1 MTPAT
6 LPLWRYGLLG
16 APLAFV
22 SLPLYVT
29 LPYHY
34 AQQFGVPLAALG
46 AVLLATRAADAL
58 VDPLIGRW
66 VDTLFRRGS
75 RRAWG
80 AAVGSAAA
88 MALGFAALWLPP
100 APGMAALA
108 WLAGCL
114 VLTYA
119 AYSVVGVVHQTW
131 GARWGGTPTQRARI
145 VAAREGA
152 ALVGVLVASV
162 LPLWVGAGSV
172 SVVLAVAS
180 AFGLAALHGTASP
193 TTTQTQTQ
201 APPQPRADV
210 PTQAAAAPWS
220 DPSFRAL
227 IVVFVVNGMASAI
240 PATLLPFF
248 VADVLQAQQAQ
259 PWLLALYFVAAAIG
273 LPLWVRVVRCIGL
286 APAWRAGML
295 LAVAAFALTPTLG
308 SGDVSRLCTGV
319 RRQRPGA
326 GRRPGSACRAARRR
340 GARRRPGGVRRR
352 PLFRLVDLCQQAQP
366 GAGRRRQPAAAG
378 ACRLPGRAVRAPPRS
393 VR

>member
-80 AAVGSAAA
+80 AAVGGAAA
-88 MALGFAALWLPP
+88 MALGFAVLWLPP

-210 PTQAAAAPWS
+210 PT
-220 DPSFRAL
+220 L
-227 IVVFVVNGMASAI
+227 
-240 PATLLPFF
+240 
-248 VADVLQAQQAQ
+248 
-259 PWLLALYFVAAAIG
+259 
-273 LPLWVRVVRCIGL
+273 
-286 APAWRAGML
+286 
-295 LAVAAFALTPTLG
+295 
-308 SGDVSRLCTGV
+308 
-319 RRQRPGA
+319 
-326 GRRPGSACRAARRR
+326 
-340 GARRRPGGVRRR
+340 
-352 PLFRLVDLCQQAQP
+352 
-366 GAGRRRQPAAAG
+366 
-378 ACRLPGRAVRAPPRS
+378 
-393 VR
+393 